1 MSINAETKTAD
12 DVFVTMTVQV
22 NVQIENAELSYYK
35 LQDPNRQIK
44 AYVEDS
50 VRAKVPG
57 MKLDLVFEKKSD
69 VADKIKEDLAMH
81 LAEYGYKII
90 SALVTEVEP
99 ESQVKD
105 AMNRKNA
112 AVRLRQAALDE
123 AEAAKTRVVKDAEA
137 QSEAAGLAGVGVAKQ
152 RKAIVDGLRDAVQEF
167 GQSVEGTS
175 AREVMNIVLMTQYFD
190 TLKEIG
196 AGGKCSTVFIPTAPS
211 SVSTASQ
218 EFMQSMLQANLQAN
232 AVMQ

>member
-1 MSINAETKTAD
+1 MQYD
-12 DVFVTMTVQV
+12 
-22 NVQIENAELSYYK
+22 ELC
-35 LQDPNRQIK
+35 
-44 AYVEDS
+44 VS
-50 VRAKVPG
+50 V
-57 MKLDLVFEKKSD
+57 
-69 VADKIKEDLAMH
+69 
-81 LAEYGYKII
+81 Y
-90 SALVTEVEP
+90 
-99 ESQVKD
+99 
-105 AMNRKNA
+105 
-112 AVRLRQAALDE
+112 RQAALDE

-167 GQSVEGTS
+167 GQSIEGTS

-196 AGGKCSTVFIPTAPS
+196 SGGKCSTVFIPTAPS
-211 SVSTASQ
+211 SVSNASQ